1 MYAVEIAQEMY
12 DKHMSQVKDL
22 ERTVQ
27 TSEMLYERSTGTY
40 LELLSARQS
49 LLSAQLNAV
58 ADQFTRL
65 QSVVSLYQ
73 ALGGGKE

>member
-1 MYAVEIAQEMY
+1 
-12 DKHMSQVKDL
+12 
-22 ERTVQ
+22 
-27 TSEMLYERSTGTY
+27 MLYERSTGTY

-49 LLSAQLNAV
+49 LLSAELNTV